1 MSNRTMLAA
10 RFHGMDVPIRLE
22 TLPYPVAGPGDV
34 VVRVAACGICGSDVH
49 FLEGM
54 PVPKG
59 LPVTLG
65 HEPAGVIESVG
76 EGVAEWA
83 PGDRVALQLGNGCG
97 RCRTCAA
104 GHRNNCPQL
113 IAPGLQIDGAFAEA
127 IQVPAGCLVRVPDA
141 VSLSAAAVATDC
153 VATPYHALTC
163 RAGLRPGE
171 RVAVIGT
178 GGVGGQAVQL
188 ARVLGAGQVVAVDL
202 AAVAL
207 DRARRMG
214 ATDTVQVAADEDASL
229 RIREVTDGGAD
240 LVLECVGSP
249 DLLAAGVR
257 ALAPGGRLIAVGVG
271 MQAPRIDLPQALF
284 SFSELAVIGSFG
296 SHREDLETVLRLQAE
311 GVIDI
316 DASISHRLPL
326 SAVGEGLE
334 MLRTR
339 RGDPQ
344 RIVVEMPQPRSACV
358 TQEP

>member
-1 MSNRTMLAA
+1 MPKHTMLAA
-10 RFHGMDVPIRLE
+10 RFHGVDIPVRIE
-22 TLPYPVAGPGDV
+22 EVPYPVAGPGEV
-34 VVRVAACGICGSDVH
+34 VVRVVACGICGSDVH

-65 HEPAGVIESVG
+65 HEPAGVVESMG
-76 EGVAEWA
+76 AGVADWA
-83 PGDRVALQLGNGCG
+83 PGDRVALHLGNGCG

-104 GHRNNCPQL
+104 GHPNSCPQL
-113 IAPGLQIDGAFAEA
+113 IAPGLHIDGAFAEA
-127 IQVPAGCLVRVPDA
+127 ITVPAGCLVRVPDA
-141 VSLSAAAVATDC
+141 VSMTAAAVATDC

-171 RVAVIGT
+171 RVVVIGA

-188 ARVLGAGQVVAVDL
+188 ARVLGAAQVVAVDL
-202 AAVAL
+202 SAAAL

-214 ATDTVQVAADEDASL
+214 ATETVQIAPGEDPAL

-240 LVLECVGSP
+240 LLLECVGHP
-249 DLLAAGVR
+249 DVLAAGVR
-257 ALAPGGRLIAVGVG
+257 ALLPGGRLIAIGVG
-271 MQAPRIDLPQALF
+271 MHAPRIDLPQALF
-284 SFSELAVIGSFG
+284 SLTELAVIGSFG
-296 SHREDLETVLRLQAE
+296 SHKEDLETVLHLQAD

-326 SAVGEGLE
+326 SAVGEGLD

-344 RIVVEMPQPRSACV
+344 RIVVEMPQPQPS
-358 TQEP
+358 